1 MDILYAD
8 NRILVCLKPAG
19 VLSTDEPGGMPA
31 LLREALGDAHAC
43 VRTVHRLDRPV
54 GGVMVFA
61 RSRAAAS
68 ILSAQVRERRFSKE
82 YLAVAEG
89 CPAEPSGRMEDL
101 LLRDTLAGRTLVVS
115 APGKDVQPAALSYR
129 VLAQAGGLSL
139 VLVSLETG
147 RTHQIR
153 AQFAARG
160 LPLAGDRKYGAAREG
175 PLALWSYRLAFDHPQ
190 TGERLTFS
198 HLPPEEGF
206 FAAFS
211 GTCIFAGS
219 GVQ

>member
-1 MDILYAD
+1 MDILYSD

-19 VLSTDEPGGMPA
+19 VLSTDEAGGMPE
-31 LLREALGDAHAC
+31 LLRAHLGDERAC

-61 RSRAAAS
+61 RSRMAAS
-68 ILSAQVRERRFSKE
+68 ILSQQVRERRFSKE

-89 CPAEPSGRMEDL
+89 VLPEKEGRMEDL
-101 LLRDTLAGRTLVVS
+101 LVRDTYAEKTLVAA
-115 APGKDVQPAALSYR
+115 APGKDVQPAALRCR
-129 VLAQAGGLSL
+129 VLAELDGLSL
-139 VLVSLETG
+139 VLVTLETG

-153 AQFAARG
+153 AQFSARG
-160 LPLAGDRKYGAAREG
+160 LPLAGDKKYGASREG
-175 PLALWSYRLAFDHPQ
+175 PLALWSYRLSFDHPQ

-198 HLPPEEGF
+198 HLPPEDGF

-211 GTCIFAGS
+211 PAAM
-219 GVQ
+219 Q